1 MQSAAN
7 HTRWVPLYHF
17 VAFPLLIANAVH
29 ALWRL
34 SSGVNVSSV
43 LFAGTSVALVLV
55 AFYARVFALRAQDR
69 VIRLE
74 VRLRLFELMPAERRA
89 DIMRLSV
96 NQMIGLRFASDAEL
110 PDLAMTALR
119 DNLSG
124 SQIKKLIKHWVPDN
138 DRV

>member
-17 VAFPLLIANAVH
+17 VAFPLLIANVVH
-29 ALWRL
+29 AFWRL
-34 SSGVNVSSV
+34 SAGVSVASV
-43 LFAGTSVALVLV
+43 LFAGTSIALVLV

-74 VRLRLFELMPAERRA
+74 VRLRLLELMPAERRA

-124 SQIKKLIKHWVPDN
+124 NAIKKLIKHWVPDN